1 MPHNLDKFIFV
12 GGMSTRI
19 EYDDSKKQWNLTHAT
34 SWVSAS
40 SLARKGTYAV
50 GKHNWTI
57 SNDHKWCQEE
67 ENERTNVKAYKTQ
80 LKLTACKV
88 DEFTCN
94 TGQCITMEER
104 CDQISDCFFAN
115 KYLYF

>member
-19 EYDDSKKQWNLTHAT
+19 EYDDSKNQWNLTHAT
-34 SWVSAS
+34 SRVSAN
-40 SLARKGTYAV
+40 SLARKDTLV
-50 GKHNWTI
+50 LGKHNWMI
-57 SNDHKWCQEE
+57 HNDHKWCQEGIGQ
-67 ENERTNVKAYKTQ
+67 VKGGYDTQ

-88 DEFTCN
+88 GEFTCN

-104 CDQISDCFFAN
+104 CDQISDSFFAN